1 MTKRLVSVLALALVL
16 GAALAVSASPRS
28 RTAASRGIVGRS
40 PLVQAAVTYIG
51 VTPAEL
57 RTAVQSGQSLA
68 RPATAKGKTVQGLTD
83 ALVAAGTASK
93 STRPRRTARSA
104 AAQAATLTAGLP
116 ARVTALINATGHAC
130 PNAGTKASRSGP
142 AAFGFR
148 RR

>member
-16 GAALAVSASPRS
+16 GAALVVSASP
-28 RTAASRGIVGRS
+28 ALAHGGKRGIVGKS
-40 PLVQAAVTYIG
+40 PLVQAAATYIG

-57 RTAVQSGQSLA
+57 RTARQSGQSLA
-68 RPATAKGKTVQGLTD
+68 QLATAKGKTVQGLTD
-83 ALVAAGTASK
+83 ALVAAGTARIDK
-93 STRPRRTARSA
+93 AKAAGKIT
-104 AAQAATLTAGLP
+104 AAQATTLTAGLP